1 MGARPFLSAWARWP
15 AHPPAPAQPPSA
27 LQRPQGSPPGAQH
40 TVRVTQA
47 ALGSDQI
54 IFTTPDGCVSCVSA
68 AASSGV
74 TTWCIAHSEDDSG
87 SCRRKSDKH
96 YKTGRV
102 HCAHFRSCF
111 SYFDSVVRV
120 DICAQASVKV
130 LRQLQPQSGG
140 DLFTARRLHCAQSD
154 YISLDFTS
162 MPSSLEHILV
172 DIDSRMF

>member
-1 MGARPFLSAWARWP
+1 M
-15 AHPPAPAQPPSA
+15 
-27 LQRPQGSPPGAQH
+27 
-40 TVRVTQA
+40 TQA
-47 ALGSDQI
+47 AVGANQI
-54 IFTTPDGCVSCVSA
+54 NTIRPDGCTVP
-68 AASSGV
+68 
-74 TTWCIAHSEDDSG
+74 I
-87 SCRRKSDKH
+87 SDH
-96 YKTGRV
+96 V
-102 HCAHFRSCF
+102 

-140 DLFTARRLHCAQSD
+140 YLFTARRLHCAQSD